1 MTTKKGANVIS
12 AVHHLKM
19 AKEFLEDFCRQHKA
33 SIGERLFKQYIHK
46 IDWIFR
52 DMVTCNVV
60 GEFVREGIKK
70 EIASD
75 VFSVPA
81 IMEKIALLNPEQRD
95 GMEQVIDAL
104 LKGEKIEVKMY
115 EGAYIQGQ

>member
-1 MTTKKGANVIS
+1 
-12 AVHHLKM
+12 
-19 AKEFLEDFCRQHKA
+19 
-33 SIGERLFKQYIHK
+33 
-46 IDWIFR
+46 
-52 DMVTCNVV
+52 V

-115 EGAYIQGQ
+115 EGAHIQG

>member
-1 MTTKKGANVIS
+1 
-12 AVHHLKM
+12 
-19 AKEFLEDFCRQHKA
+19 
-33 SIGERLFKQYIHK
+33 
-46 IDWIFR
+46 
-52 DMVTCNVV
+52 V

-115 EGAYIQGQ
+115 EGTHIQGQ

>member
-52 DMVTCNVV
+52 DMVTCHAV
-60 GEFVREGIKK
+60 GEWVREGIKK

-75 VFSVPA
+75 VFAVPA
-81 IMEKIALLNPEQRD
+81 ITEKIALLTPQQRD
-95 GMEQVIDAL
+95 ALEQMIDAL
-104 LKGEKIEVKMY
+104 LNGEKIEVKLY
-115 EGAYIQGQ
+115 EPTT